1 MLLKFVN
8 DSDRYIYAF
17 EMLPPPAVDV
27 PDDVVGQEFTSEN
40 CVANNTV
47 TVVPKSFS
55 QPTDVLHTCD
65 IVNDLLLPESSC
77 NQSPVNDDCEGS
89 DRLNNRMESSLPASF
104 GDVALLESNPDVNWQ
119 HNQLI
124 DNNVL
129 PLDSADSNSFVGD
142 GMWAS
147 SLLSPLDVRHCVNDG
162 EECSHVTGETE
173 ATSSSMPSQT
183 IDAASAAEERQTEDG
198 GGDAETNRVADEW
211 KSCAICLEEM
221 EDDQLLVHAECGG
234 TLCPDCHG
242 VRCHL
247 LISGSCC
254 VSLCHKF

>member
-8 DSDRYIYAF
+8 DSDRSIYAF
-17 EMLPPPAVDV
+17 EMLPPPAIDV
-27 PDDVVGQEFTSEN
+27 PDDVVGQEITSEN

-47 TVVPKSFS
+47 TVVPKSLS

-65 IVNDLLLPESSC
+65 IVNDLLLPATESIC

-89 DRLNNRMESSLPASF
+89 GQLNNRMESSLPASV

-124 DNNVL
+124 DNNL
-129 PLDSADSNSFVGD
+129 HALDGTDNNFVGD
-142 GMWAS
+142 GIWAC
-147 SLLSPLDVRHCVNDG
+147 SLLSPLDMGECINDG
-162 EECSHVTGETE
+162 EQCSDVAGQAE
-173 ATSSSMPSQT
+173 ASSSSLPSHT
-183 IDAASAAEERQTEDG
+183 VDAASAVEERQTEDG

-242 VRCHL
+242 VRL
-247 LISGSCC
+247 SFANQLY
-254 VSLCHKF
+254 L